1 MRAAAAH
8 THRPTRGRNP
18 RMTSPQLVPPK
29 TSLRSAPEATAL
41 LVELGRA
48 LRGRAF
54 YETGTRPLL
63 TMLSRA
69 IRLWLADLQRSGALE
84 VEVEDAGLRVPAL
97 AHRVPK
103 LHLGGL
109 AERLTERGVRT
120 LRFSE
125 TLDADGL
132 AGFIERLA
140 SPAETNGDGG
150 FARALYA
157 LVPDGIVV
165 NDEAPDRWAGTPAPA
180 SPLPQA
186 PEIEEIEPGPEIPAE
201 TFEDADRDVSGFD
214 FESNELRGDHDTG
227 RAESPGL
234 DYSLSDAELELE
246 TDEAQRSQE
255 PAPAAEP
262 AAETTDTTDAAEATQ
277 STDTT
282 DAAEATQSTDTTDTT
297 DATDATDAAET
308 TQSTDTTD
316 TTDELQLD
324 PRDELVRSPAEP
336 GDDET
341 EDLIATPDTEIVP
354 AASASETSAPE
365 TRREDT
371 DTDVLREIPAE
382 DTDAI
387 PALDPDGAGRWD
399 QLCGILGDLERCT
412 EDFRYNDLARR
423 AAQLAGSL
431 SDEGRSEAGIRAIRL
446 FVQHAGD
453 AAKRTPRQREVAS
466 EQLERLATGS
476 RLDDLIEL
484 SSGEDAAG
492 SLDAAQ
498 LLLAAGKPVVA
509 PLLRMALRERNPERR
524 GHLQGILIAL
534 GDLLAPELSRA
545 LDAEDLG
552 ELRAAARLA
561 GECQH
566 PATVDRLEELLMHP
580 DAPLRQEVAK
590 ALGRIGDA
598 RSTEALARALT
609 CPLEGVPTSAAY
621 CLGSSGSG
629 RAVEALLTAL
639 LASLESGEFGFSG
652 EIIRSLGRLGRPEA
666 TPDLAAVLLH
676 RGMRKRRQYRELKL
690 AAASALGRIPGDA
703 AAGALAQAAQ
713 ARDTQIRRAA
723 QTALDR
729 RKSQL
734 SD

>member
-1 MRAAAAH
+1 MRAAAAN
-8 THRPTRGRNP
+8 TPRPSRGRNP
-18 RMTSPQLVPPK
+18 RMTSPQLAPLK
-29 TSLRSAPEATAL
+29 TSPRTAPEATAL

-54 YETGTRPLL
+54 YERGARSVQ

-69 IRLWLADLQRSGALE
+69 IRLWLANLQRSGDLEIE
-84 VEVEDAGLRVPAL
+84 VEEAGLRIPAL

-109 AERLTERGVRT
+109 AERLSERGVRS

-125 TLDADGL
+125 TLDAEGI
-132 AGFIERLA
+132 AAFIEQLA
-140 SPAETNGDGG
+140 NPAGADGDGG

-157 LVPDGIVV
+157 QVPDGIVV
-165 NDEAPDRWAGTPAPA
+165 NDEAPDRWAGTPAPS
-180 SPLPQA
+180 SPVPDA
-186 PEIEEIEPGPEIPAE
+186 PEIEEIEPGPEIPDE
-201 TFEDADRDVSGFD
+201 TFDDADRDVSGFD
-214 FESNELRGDHDTG
+214 FAPNELRADHDAG
-227 RAESPGL
+227 RTTAPGL

-246 TDEAQRSQE
+246 TDEAQLQRE
-255 PAPAAEP
+255 PAPAVEP
-262 AAETTDTTDAAEATQ
+262 SADRI
-277 STDTT
+277 
-282 DAAEATQSTDTTDTT
+282 
-297 DATDATDAAET
+297 
-308 TQSTDTTD
+308 DTTD
-316 TTDELQLD
+316 TTDELQLE
-324 PRDELVRSPAEP
+324 PQDEVGPAEP

-341 EDLIATPDTEIVP
+341 EDLVAAPDTE
-354 AASASETSAPE
+354 AAPPESASETSAPAA
-365 TRREDT
+365 RHEDT

-382 DTDAI
+382 DTDAT
-387 PALDPDGAGRWD
+387 PALDPHGAGRWD
-399 QLCGILGDLERCT
+399 QLCGLLGDLERCT
-412 EDFRYNDLARR
+412 EDFRYHDLARR

-453 AAKRTPRQREVAS
+453 TAKRTPRQREVAS

-476 RLDDLIEL
+476 RLDDLIDL
-484 SSGEDAAG
+484 TTGEDAAAA
-492 SLDAAQ
+492 LDAGQ
-498 LLLAAGKPVVA
+498 LLLAAGNAVVA
-509 PLLRMALRERNPERR
+509 PLLRMALRERNSERR
-524 GHLQGILIAL
+524 GHLQQILIAL
-534 GDLLAPELSRA
+534 GDLLAPELLRA

-561 GECQH
+561 GESQH
-566 PATVDRLEELLMHP
+566 PDTVDRLEELLMHP
-580 DAPLRQEVAK
+580 DAVLRQEVAK

-639 LASLESGEFGFSG
+639 LSSLESGEFGFAG

-690 AAASALGRIPGDA
+690 ASATALGRIPGDA

-713 ARDTQIRRAA
+713 ARDSQIRRAA